1 MVWTDPSF
9 PDTGENI
16 LCRGVVKLDGCANI
30 EAAPVPFNS
39 SVSISLG
46 PFAEVDTFKNAL
58 HEVTSAQL
66 SLALLLHS
74 LLFLLA
80 RKSVH

>member
-1 MVWTDPSF
+1 MWPHGVDRPSF

-16 LCRGVVKLDGCANI
+16 LCRGVVKLDGSANI

-46 PFAEVDTFKNAL
+46 PFAEVDIFKNAL

-66 SLALLLHS
+66 SLQSSSPSFTPIFAC
-74 LLFLLA
+74 
-80 RKSVH
+80 